1 MKDDL
6 EDVRRDVIG
15 RLSQAAKDRKS
26 PMHTPVLATLDAD
39 TRILVLRAFDEEC
52 WTLRFHTDAR
62 SPKVAVIESDPAVSV
77 LFYDREEK
85 VQIRCRGFA
94 RIERNNDIAEAA
106 WQQSDNYARR
116 CYLGR
121 SPSELAD
128 EPTSGLPQ
136 WIEGEK
142 PTDEQLAPARE
153 TFAVLLVE
161 IKEADWYE
169 LSHDGHRR
177 ALVKADGE
185 AHWLTP

>member
-1 MKDDL
+1 MKNNL
-6 EDVRRDVIG
+6 ENVRRDVIQ
-15 RLSQAAKDRKS
+15 RLAQAAKDRKS
-26 PMHTPVLATLDAD
+26 SMHTPVLATSDAD
-39 TRILVLRAFDEEC
+39 TRILVLRAFDEES

-62 SPKVAVIESDPAVSV
+62 SPKVAVIERDPAVGV

-85 VQIRCRGFA
+85 VQIRCRGTA
-94 RIERNNDIAEAA
+94 RIERNGELTDAA

-121 SPSELAD
+121 SPSEVAD
-128 EPTSGLPQ
+128 QPTSGLPE

-153 TFAVLLVE
+153 NFAVLLVE
-161 IKEADWYE
+161 IEEADWYE

-177 ALVKADGE
+177 ALVTPDGE
-185 AHWLTP
+185 ANWLTP

>member
-26 PMHTPVLATLDAD
+26 PMHTPVLATSNAD
-39 TRILVLRAFDEEC
+39 TRILVLRAFDEES

-62 SPKVAVIESDPAVSV
+62 SPKVAVIERDPAVSV

-85 VQIRCRGFA
+85 VQIRCRGIA
-94 RIERNNDIAEAA
+94 RIERNSEVADAA

-121 SPSELAD
+121 SPSEVAD
-128 EPTSGLPQ
+128 EPTSGLPE
-136 WIEGEK
+136 WVEGEK

-153 TFAVLLVE
+153 NFAVLLVE
-161 IKEADWYE
+161 IEAADWYE

-177 ALVKADGE
+177 ALVKPGGE